1 VISYGKFTPGLDNFL
16 LILVSLDPHNV
27 QETQFEVPLWE
38 FGLPDTGALAVE
50 ELMRGGQFR
59 WYGKL
64 QNWRFVPHELPFA
77 IFRIRPWQS
86 GG

>member
-1 VISYGKFTPGLDNFL
+1 MVA
-16 LILVSLDPHNV
+16 VNV
-27 QETQFEVPLWE
+27 KVVPTCCGE
-38 FGLPDTGALAVE
+38 FGLPDTGAFAVE
-50 ELMRGGQFR
+50 ELMRGTQFR